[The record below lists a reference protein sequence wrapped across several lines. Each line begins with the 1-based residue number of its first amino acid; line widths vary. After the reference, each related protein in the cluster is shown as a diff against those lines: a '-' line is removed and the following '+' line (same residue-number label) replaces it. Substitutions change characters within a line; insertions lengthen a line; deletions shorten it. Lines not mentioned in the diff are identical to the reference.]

1 MCGSWCAK
9 TSNRSVDCEKKT
21 SQLQSNMIREDAL
34 NVIKPA
40 GSHINKEL
48 AQKSCESSKDPT
60 KTCAYSCSCQ
70 LQGGQS
76 WPIMANSDR
85 WWTKLIYFWWG
96 FPHCSL
102 FSPTVIYGKEIDHE
116 SVHQDPLCQKLRSE
130 IDQFDEFHHTRDSFP
145 VSLHPRCQW
154 GLPLALATGSCWTPR
169 WILFF
174 LTIHPLQIYKMA
186 WIEMQ

>member
-1 MCGSWCAK
+1 MIYSWAFRITLLASQPFDLFHMIYSYFLFFALEDLWTFKQLTWDQC
-9 TSNRSVDCEKKT
+9 VDPDVQKQATEAWIVKKKT

-76 WPIMANSDR
+76 WHIVANHGQFGSLVDE
-85 WWTKLIYFWWG
+85 TDLFLMGIPSLQSF
-96 FPHCSL
+96 FPYSN
-102 FSPTVIYGKEIDHE
+102 
-116 SVHQDPLCQKLRSE
+116 LR
-130 IDQFDEFHHTRDSFP
+130 
-145 VSLHPRCQW
+145 
-154 GLPLALATGSCWTPR
+154 
-169 WILFF
+169 
-174 LTIHPLQIYKMA
+174 
-186 WIEMQ
+186 